1 MNLYVLDALLWIL
14 GIRGHIPQNDGLP
27 AWRRQS
33 SLGNAGRLT
42 RVLAAVFGMAVLLS
56 LLLWAAVWL
65 AIKLL

>member
-1 MNLYVLDALLWIL
+1 MSLYVLDALLGIL
-14 GIRGHIPQNDGLP
+14 GIRGHIPQDGEFP

-33 SLGNAGRLT
+33 SFARAGTLT
-42 RVLAAVFGMAVLLS
+42 RVLATVLCTALLLS

>member
-1 MNLYVLDALLWIL
+1 MSLYVLDALLWIL

-33 SLGNAGRLT
+33 SFDNAGTLT
-42 RVLAAVFGMAVLLS
+42 RVLAAVLGLALLLS
-56 LLLWAAVWL
+56 LLLWATVWL